1 MNDVTIT
8 ARLGAT
14 WVPGRSADCLDG
26 PLAWAWATRATAQGR
41 QLAALRNDVEPVDF
55 PLPLDTW

>member
-26 PLAWAWATRATAQGR
+26 PLSWAWAT
-41 QLAALRNDVEPVDF
+41 
-55 PLPLDTW
+55 